1 MHPSLRARACVGL
14 FLMAL
19 LPSGCG
25 SAYNVNVANSQG
37 KVLKRGDL
45 EFRFTAV
52 AWSDDHADVTLKIRN
67 RSRVEVAHYDTR
79 QIQFVSRGTQW
90 AVGDWWAQCK
100 LQPRR
105 QYIRIHLLEGYTLL
119 VKHWSR
125 NEVSATLR
133 VPRGAGERRDVFEVD
148 FGSIEFEGKE
158 LEIGR
163 VTFTR

>member
-1 MHPSLRARACVGL
+1 MHRSLRACARVG
-14 FLMAL
+14 FLAMAL
-19 LPSGCG
+19 LLSGCG
-25 SAYNVNVANSQG
+25 SAYKVTVANSQA
-37 KVLKRGDL
+37 KVLKRSDL

-67 RSRVEVAHYDTR
+67 RSRLEVAHYDTR
-79 QIQFVSRGTQW
+79 QIRFVSRGTQW
-90 AVGDWWAQCK
+90 DVGEWWAQCK

-105 QYIRIHLLEGYTLL
+105 QYIRIHLLEGHTLL

-125 NEVSATLR
+125 NEVSAELR
-133 VPRGAGERRDVFEVD
+133 VPRGEGQHRDEFEVD
-148 FGSIEFEGKE
+148 FGSIEFEGSD